1 MRIKQTSDPDK
12 GYQNKDLL
20 YVETQQHRN
29 DVFRL
34 MSLIALE
41 IIETGNK
48 HDWSKIK
55 YFNEYAQDVQE
66 RPENPNFEEREWYKI
81 HTTEERHHLG
91 AEIPEDIDLIDIIEF
106 ISDSIVAGKARTGR
120 VEKKYLELPGDILK
134 KAYWNTINK
143 MIKEVK

>member
-1 MRIKQTSDPDK
+1 MKIKKTNNPDN
-12 GYQNKDLL
+12 GYNNKEIL
-20 YVETQQHRN
+20 YIETEQHRN

-41 IIETGNK
+41 IMETGNK
-48 HDWSKIK
+48 HDWTKIE
-55 YFNEYAQDVQE
+55 YFDEYAKDVKE
-66 RPENPNFEEREWYKI
+66 RPENPKFEERDWYKI
-81 HTTEERHHLG
+81 HTEKERHHLG
-91 AEIPEDIDLIDIIEF
+91 AKIPEDIDLIDIIEF

-143 MIKEVK
+143 MIKEIK